1 MTLLSSNIF
10 LETKNK
16 NTFFTNYT
24 GKVNK
29 IILLCLLTVKEENY
43 KESDYLSILY
53 WQMSS

>member
-10 LETKNK
+10 PETKNK

-53 WQMSS
+53 